1 VLKKHIPPF
10 AIGATLGTPPVAEK
24 GPKEVI
30 VPDAIGATLG
40 LAAVK
45 GMS

>member
-1 VLKKHIPPF
+1 LLKIQIVPD
-10 AIGATLGTPPVAEK
+10 AIGATLGTPPVAERGRK
-24 GPKEVI
+24 VLIPV
-30 VPDAIGATLG
+30 AIGATLG